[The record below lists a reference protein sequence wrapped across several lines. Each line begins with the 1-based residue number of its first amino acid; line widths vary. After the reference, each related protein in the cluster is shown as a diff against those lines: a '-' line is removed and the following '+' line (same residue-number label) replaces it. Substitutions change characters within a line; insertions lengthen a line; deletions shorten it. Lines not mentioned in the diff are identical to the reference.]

1 MGELKPLGSEKLNAD
16 EKLKRILELT
26 YYQSPT
32 NSKKSSVVVEET
44 STGVYGI
51 VREKDGYY
59 VKKGLNEDSL
69 DYIGGLF
76 MKNKNKFSSYGE
88 AFKKAEFLVEQE
100 KLQEAKRYILKTPQ
114 SAGITPQKEAP
125 IPMPTT
131 DTPMAPAP
139 ASDETPPPP
148 GEGLS
153 PETKMDD
160 EPSFSD
166 EPESEEEDYKKVIQK
181 LSSKLQQKLTA
192 YKDKLESSDIKA
204 AIMQVLSGV
213 DVQEQLDETD
223 KEEILATF
231 EPEEESASEDM
242 PDDDIPTDDS
252 NPTPP
257 AEDDLEETDG
267 VSSLEELINTPFEDD
282 NEEISEENPF
292 GDDEYYPGDD
302 ESDETDE
309 YLSNLLKGSKGAKKA
324 AFGDM
329 KDDFSDDDTEDDF
342 DTEDDYPE
350 GLTANTE
357 PPLDDDVDDE
367 ELDELL
373 SNFGNM
379 DTRNSLPEEDMSEE
393 LPFPDASEESP
404 EINDDVKELDINEL
418 TDMVNTSVKETLSK
432 YFGS

>member
-26 YYQSPT
+26 YYQSPSD
-32 NSKKSSVVVEET
+32 SKKSSVVVEQT

-59 VKKGLNEDSL
+59 VKKGLNEESL

-76 MKNKNKFSSYGE
+76 MKNKNRFSSYSE

-100 KLQEAKRYILKTPQ
+100 KLHEAKRYILKTPQ
-114 SAGITPQKEAP
+114 SAQITPQKEAP
-125 IPMPTT
+125 MAMPTT
-131 DTPMAPAP
+131 DAPMPPAP
-139 ASDETPPPP
+139 ASNETPPPPP

-213 DVQEQLDETD
+213 DIQEQLDETD
-223 KEEILATF
+223 KEEILAAF

-292 GDDEYYPGDD
+292 GDDEYYTSDD
-302 ESDETDE
+302 DPDETDE
-309 YLSNLLKGSKGAKKA
+309 YLSNVLKGSKGAKNA
-324 AFGDM
+324 AFSDM
-329 KDDFSDDDTEDDF
+329 KDDFINDVDDTDVEDDG
-342 DTEDDYPE
+342 PE

-357 PPLDDDVDDE
+357 PLDDEVDDE

>member
-131 DTPMAPAP
+131 DAIPSPAP
-139 ASDETPPPP
+139 AAGEVPPPPP

-153 PETKMDD
+153 PETKMDT

-231 EPEEESASEDM
+231 EPEEESASED
-242 PDDDIPTDDS
+242 IPTDDS

-257 AEDDLEETDG
+257 AEDDLEETDDG

-292 GDDEYYPGDD
+292 GDDDYYPSDD
-302 ESDETDE
+302 EPDETDE
-309 YLSNLLKGSKGAKKA
+309 YLSNVLKGSKGAKNA
-324 AFGDM
+324 ALGDM
-329 KDDFSDDDTEDDF
+329 KDDFIDD

-350 GLTANTE
+350 GLTVNTA
-357 PPLDDDVDDE
+357 PLDDEADDE

-393 LPFPDASEESP
+393 LPVPDTSEESP

-432 YFGS
+432 YFGA